1 MSEET
6 RFLLPRVQELSL
18 KIKEGNRKDNVSF
31 LLPKN
36 NLEETKNK
44 LSDINQNTWVK
55 TRKMINAYEF
65 PFNPQKLKTKPISRA
80 FFKILE
86 IIKDND
92 IDITKNTLHLAEAPG
107 GFIEGL
113 IYCKN
118 KQNIRNTKHYTFSII
133 GNKKTPIYHKRIV
146 NNRDVVIL
154 SNKHNK
160 GDLYVLS
167 NIKYLIDEMKTK
179 EISFITCDGGF
190 ADNNEFSEKEQ
201 LHHKL
206 IFNQMICSLFILE
219 DKGCLVIKI
228 FDIFT
233 ELTFDIIYTLS
244 YLFKKVYIHK
254 PLTSRNTNSEK
265 YIYCESYSKNL
276 FDKDMQNFLRNL
288 CVKGVENY
296 KSYVDKSSINKEFL
310 QRIIH
315 INNVI
320 SQRQISS
327 INTILEGL
335 KEDYTS
341 TKKTEEWIKNYY

>member
-6 RFLLPRVQELSL
+6 RFTLPDIYELAL
-18 KIKEGNRKDNVSF
+18 KIKHGDRKGNVSF
-31 LLPKN
+31 LLPQN

-44 LSDINQNTWVK
+44 LASINQNTWIK
-55 TRKMINAYEF
+55 TRKIINAYEF
-65 PFNPQKLKTKPISRA
+65 PFSPEKLKSKPISRA

-86 IIKDND
+86 IIKDNKVD
-92 IDITKNTLHLAEAPG
+92 ISRNTLHLAEAPG

-113 IYCKN
+113 IYYKN
-118 KQNIRNTKHYTFSII
+118 KQNIKNTKHYTFSII
-133 GNKKTPIYHKRIV
+133 GNKKTPIYHKKIV

-154 SNKHNK
+154 SDKKNK
-160 GDLYVLS
+160 GDLYIAN
-167 NIKYLIDEMKTK
+167 NIKFLIDELKHK
-179 EISFITCDGGF
+179 DISFITCDGGF

-219 DKGCLVIKI
+219 NKGCLVIKI

-233 ELTFDIIYTLS
+233 ELTFDILYTLS
-244 YLFKKVYIHK
+244 YLFKKVHIHK

-265 YIYCESYSKNL
+265 YIYCESYSKDL
-276 FDKDMQNFLRNL
+276 FDKNIQEFLRNL

-296 KSYVDKSSINKEFL
+296 KSYIDKSSINKDFL

-320 SQRQISS
+320 SQKQISS
-327 INTILEGL
+327 INTILQGV
-335 KEDYTS
+335 KEES
-341 TKKTEEWIKNYY
+341 ASIKKMQDWIDTYY